1 MSVQMSVSEILGSA
15 ANLEQN
21 KFEQLYRELFALRA
35 KKKNIPWLNEVESQL
50 ISKINT
56 EFDSEKWTRLTYL
69 DWKLEFSALTP
80 KEETE
85 SLKLAE
91 AYESYSVERVKCL
104 SQLALLRQIS
114 IDELMLQL
122 GLNTQVHG

>member
-1 MSVQMSVSEILGSA
+1 MSVSEILGSA